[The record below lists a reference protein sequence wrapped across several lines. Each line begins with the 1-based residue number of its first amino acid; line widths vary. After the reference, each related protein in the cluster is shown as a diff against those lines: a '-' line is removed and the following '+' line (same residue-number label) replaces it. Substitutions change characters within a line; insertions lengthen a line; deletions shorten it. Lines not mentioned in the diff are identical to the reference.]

1 MISKNV
7 FRCLIQL
14 FVALMFSPK
23 LSNFLKKCA
32 QGINFQSLLCCFL
45 YTRKLIFSLL
55 FPILC
60 AQGLKFEITSMLF
73 NVILD
78 PITRQ
83 KNTPNQF
90 KMGELWNAQFQN
102 SITPPLCQTFYL
114 LKLMLNLKFL
124 NKRFLAKYS
133 FMGSL
138 LNGHQHRIDPTLVF

>member
-23 LSNFLKKCA
+23 LSNLKKNVHKRL
-32 QGINFQSLLCCFL
+32 IFQSLLCCFL

-55 FPILC
+55 YPILC
-60 AQGLKFEITSMLF
+60 AQGLKFEITLMLF

-83 KNTPNQF
+83 KNTQNQF
-90 KMGELWNAQFQN
+90 EMGELWNAQFQN

-114 LKLMLNLKFL
+114 LKPMLNLKFL
-124 NKRFLAKYS
+124 NTRILAKHS